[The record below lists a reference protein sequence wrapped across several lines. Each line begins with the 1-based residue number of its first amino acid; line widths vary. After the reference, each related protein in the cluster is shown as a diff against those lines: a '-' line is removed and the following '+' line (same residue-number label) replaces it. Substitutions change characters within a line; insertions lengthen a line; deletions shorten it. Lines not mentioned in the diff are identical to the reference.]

1 MAYTI
6 NTVVFAPYRMLPDS
20 NVLASASNSASVTDT
35 VALSRVFPKP
45 TKTDAGV
52 SRPRFKRVKTL
63 TLSDGTKKDMI
74 IEVSGSVPV
83 GASNADILAVLDDT
97 ADSLDLQEVK
107 DLFTA
112 LDIYTS

>member
-1 MAYTI
+1 MAFTI
-6 NTVVFAPYRMLPDS
+6 NTVVYAPYRNLPDS
-20 NVLASASNSASVTDT
+20 NVLASPSNNASTTDT

-63 TLSDGTKKDMI
+63 TLADGSKKDMI

-83 GASNADILAVLDDT
+83 GASTVDVLAVLDDT
-97 ADSLDLQEVK
+97 ADSLDLQEIK

-112 LDIYTS
+112 LDIFTS